1 MKHWLT
7 LSVVLVA
14 LTAAGT
20 LYVGSSAAT
29 LLPDPVPVHWDAQGQ
44 PNGFVPRD
52 RILPWLLIMPGA
64 MALIFLLLLALPWL
78 SPRQFA
84 IERFRPTYNYIVFL
98 SMALLAYIQAGI
110 LLASLRNPPVN
121 SLAWFMGGMFIFF
134 ALIGNVLGKVRRN
147 FYVGIK
153 TPWTLASETVWNQT
167 HRLAAW
173 LFVAGG
179 LLGFVAVMAG
189 VPFWWC
195 LLVLLVV
202 AFAPALYSLMLYKRL
217 EREGKLDRTDPS
229 QEVHV
234 S

>member
-7 LSVVLVA
+7 LSVVLMA
-14 LTAAGT
+14 LTVVGT
-20 LYVGSSAAT
+20 LYVWSSAAT
-29 LLPDPVPVHWDAQGQ
+29 LLPDPVPVHWGAQGR

-52 RILPWLLIMPGA
+52 HVLPWLLITPGA
-64 MALIFLLLLALPWL
+64 MVLVFLLLLALPWL

-84 IERFRPTYNYIVFL
+84 IERFRPTYDYITFL
-98 SMALLAYIQAGI
+98 VMALFAYIQAGI
-110 LLASLRNPPVN
+110 LMASLRNPPVN
-121 SLAWFMGGMFIFF
+121 SLNWIMGGIFLFF
-134 ALIGNVLGKVRRN
+134 ALLGNVMGKVRRN

-167 HRLAAW
+167 HRVGAW

-179 LLGFVAVMAG
+179 LIGFVAVMAG

-202 AFAPALYSLMLYKRL
+202 AFAPVFYSLMLYKRL
-217 EREGKLDRTDPS
+217 EREGKLDLSDPS
-229 QEVHV
+229 KEVNV

>member
-7 LSVVLVA
+7 LSVVLTA
-14 LTAAGT
+14 LTVAGT
-20 LYVGSSAAT
+20 LYVYASAAT

-52 RILPWLLIMPGA
+52 HVLPWLLLTPGM
-64 MALIFLLLLALPWL
+64 MAVMFLILLALPWL

-84 IERFRPTYNYIVFL
+84 IERFRATYDYITFL
-98 SMALLAYIQAGI
+98 VIALFAYIQAGI
-110 LLASLRNPPVN
+110 LLASLKHPPVN
-121 SLAWFMGGMFIFF
+121 SLTWIMGGIFLFF
-134 ALIGNVLGKVRRN
+134 ALLGNVMGKVRRN
-147 FYVGIK
+147 FYVGIR

-167 HRLAAW
+167 HRVGAW

-195 LLVLLVV
+195 FVLLMVFV
-202 AFAPALYSLMLYKRL
+202 LIPVPYSLVLYKRL
-217 EREGKLDRTDPS
+217 ERQGKL
-229 QEVHV
+229 
-234 S
+234 